1 MQIAFVRDLEVE
13 IAGAVAALS
22 IVFENDLV
30 GAFPGQLST
39 AEVDA
44 LKPLSHSGV
53 IRKGLQPMAQYLIL
67 EFKRDWVSLRLQGNV
82 KTLQQIDVN
91 RIRFQL
97 KPHRCL
103 LGGIVGSVTC
113 KLCGVGHEVLLN
125 DQLFSQ

>member
-1 MQIAFVRDLEVE
+1 LPGEA
-13 IAGAVAALS
+13 AALS

-30 GAFPGQLST
+30 GAFSGQLS
-39 AEVDA
+39 AEEMDA

-67 EFKRDWVSLRLQGNV
+67 EFKRDRLSLRLQGNV
-82 KTLQQIDVN
+82 KALQQIDVN
-91 RIRFQL
+91 RIRFHL
-97 KPHRCL
+97 KLHRCL